1 MTKAELAQKLRYSI
15 GFTQKEAIGHIE
27 ALIGLIKS
35 TLEQGEKVKIAGF
48 GVFETKQKNARR
60 GRNPQTGEAIT
71 IDTRRILSFK
81 PSAILKDAVNR

>member
-1 MTKAELAQKLRYSI
+1 MTKAELAQKLRDSI
-15 GFTQKEAIGHIE
+15 GLTQKEAIGHIE